1 MASIYPDF
9 NFFKAAMLTFR
20 NGEFYYTGILTF
32 DYFHLRSLNLPFGNI
47 KGEDF
52 FPIERG
58 RSLERTRQGK
68 HTEGEAVGFQALG
81 GSFLALVLAFVP
93 AAPSSNH
100 V

>member
-58 RSLERTRQGK
+58 RSLGRSRQFDDDEYGLQRLIK
-68 HTEGEAVGFQALG
+68 NCFAVNKRR
-81 GSFLALVLAFVP
+81 ALVI
-93 AAPSSNH
+93 
-100 V
+100 

>member
-68 HTEGEAVGFQALG
+68 HTEGEAVGFQADRK
-81 GSFLALVLAFVP
+81 SVV
-93 AAPSSNH
+93 
-100 V
+100 